1 MKSYQDRSLRATG
14 DGLARGGVCALGNRL
29 AGYCLRVAMKQP
41 FLLALGR
48 ALLKPFPQ
56 LSRRLYQI
64 ANKSGNAQSP
74 LALQPFG
81 VVPDRDLSAPKQI
94 LVDLTLI
101 AEKDLGTG
109 IQRVVRAVLQSMLDD
124 PPLDYA
130 IEPIRFLK
138 DQGYV
143 YTQMGGDILARVP
156 QAKPVSVSKGDVF
169 LGLDLCPQISEML
182 PWLEVYKKK
191 KAHLVFVVYDIL
203 PLLKPQLFDKA
214 VASAM
219 VAWLK
224 SVSEIADGLVC
235 ISKIVAD
242 EVCKWLNSERA
253 NIQRTRSLPIGVFHL
268 GADFKS
274 NQPTPKQ
281 AFAPSG
287 FLVVGTIEPRKG
299 HAQALA
305 AMELLWSQGV
315 DVSLIFCGKKG
326 WMVDDFI
333 RQLEGHPELNRHL
346 FWYDAASDETLE
358 SLYAGSRA
366 LLVPSVGEGFGLPLI
381 EAARFG
387 LPLILRDLPVFR
399 EIAGDH
405 AYYFQG
411 ETPGSLADALRAW
424 LSLGDAVADSSDI
437 KWLSWHESSKQ
448 LLATFL
454 NDQWYRFWPDAGT
467 DNRSGETVRSRRI
480 ASASPSTPQ
489 LS

>member
-1 MKSYQDRSLRATG
+1 
-14 DGLARGGVCALGNRL
+14 
-29 AGYCLRVAMKQP
+29 
-41 FLLALGR
+41 
-48 ALLKPFPQ
+48 
-56 LSRRLYQI
+56 
-64 ANKSGNAQSP
+64 
-74 LALQPFG
+74 
-81 VVPDRDLSAPKQI
+81 
-94 LVDLTLI
+94 
-101 AEKDLGTG
+101 
-109 IQRVVRAVLQSMLDD
+109 MLND

-143 YTQMGGDILARVP
+143 YTQMAGDIPAGVP
-156 QAKPVSVSKGDVF
+156 QAKPASVSEGDVF

-182 PWLEVYKKK
+182 PWLEVCKKK
-191 KAHLVFVVYDIL
+191 GAHLVFVVYDIL
-203 PLLKPQLFDKA
+203 PLLKPQLFDQA
-214 VASAM
+214 VASAV
-219 VAWLK
+219 VAWIK

-235 ISKIVAD
+235 ISKTVAD
-242 EVCKWLNSERA
+242 EVCEWLDSERA

-268 GADFKS
+268 GADFRS
-274 NQPTPKQ
+274 DQPAPKQ
-281 AFAPSG
+281 AFAPPG

-299 HAQALA
+299 HAQSLA
-305 AMELLWSQGV
+305 AMELLWEQGV

-333 RQLEGHPELNRHL
+333 RHLEGHPELNRHL

-424 LSLGDAVADSSDI
+424 LSLGDAAPSSSGI
-437 KWLSWHESSKQ
+437 KWLSWHESSEQ

-480 ASASPSTPQ
+480 GSASPSTPQ